1 MKIIKYLILSIITSI
16 TSIFPISYKGHIIF
30 LQNFFNTKI
39 FNYEEINSFM
49 LFGVLIVFIYLII
62 KEIINKKILK
72 RKKKYLFKF
81 ILFIIINYLIN
92 IFIYLKFSNISFKKI
107 PWIFIIL
114 SILLIFIRNKKSNN
128 KKYNEISIK
137 NLLVIII
144 INIIGLILNLPIFIT
159 TLLGCLLCKI
169 ETNTS
174 LIYAILI
181 SIPLLIIDSYKGII
195 YVFKTNDIV
204 YMLIS
209 LIIVIIISI
218 FTFNKFKELLI
229 NNKLFKISI
238 YLITLALFIMYW
250 FR

>member
-49 LFGVLIVFIYLII
+49 LFGVLIVFIYFII
-62 KEIINKKILK
+62 KEIISKKVLK

-114 SILLIFIRNKKSNN
+114 GILLIFIRNNKSNN

-137 NLLVIII
+137 NLFVIII
-144 INIIGLILNLPIFIT
+144 INILGLILNLPIFIT

-169 ETNTS
+169 EINTS

-195 YVFKTNDIV
+195 YVFRTNDSV

>member
-49 LFGVLIVFIYLII
+49 LFGVLIVFIYFII
-62 KEIINKKILK
+62 KEIISKKVLK

-114 SILLIFIRNKKSNN
+114 GILLIFIRNKKSNN

-144 INIIGLILNLPIFIT
+144 INILGLILNLPIFIT

-195 YVFKTNDIV
+195 YVFRTNDSV

>member
-39 FNYEEINSFM
+39 FNHEEINSFM

-181 SIPLLIIDSYKGII
+181 SIPLLIIDSYN
-195 YVFKTNDIV
+195 VFKTNDIV

>member
-49 LFGVLIVFIYLII
+49 LFGVLIVFIYFII
-62 KEIINKKILK
+62 KEIISKKVLK

-114 SILLIFIRNKKSNN
+114 GILLIFIRNNKSNN

-137 NLLVIII
+137 NLFVIII
-144 INIIGLILNLPIFIT
+144 LNILGLILNLPIFIT

-169 ETNTS
+169 EINTS

>member
-72 RKKKYLFKF
+72 RKKKYLLKF

>member
-128 KKYNEISIK
+128 KKYNEISIE

>member
-92 IFIYLKFSNISFKKI
+92 IFIYLNFSNISFKKI

-114 SILLIFIRNKKSNN
+114 GILLIFIRNKKSNN

-144 INIIGLILNLPIFIT
+144 INIIGLILNLPIFVT

>member
-72 RKKKYLFKF
+72 RKKKYLLKF

-92 IFIYLKFSNISFKKI
+92 IFIYLNFSNISFKTI

-114 SILLIFIRNKKSNN
+114 GILLIFIRNKKSNN

-169 ETNTS
+169 EINTS

>member
-49 LFGVLIVFIYLII
+49 LFGVLIVFIYFII
-62 KEIINKKILK
+62 KEIISKKVLK

-114 SILLIFIRNKKSNN
+114 GILLIFIRNNKSNN

-137 NLLVIII
+137 NLFVIII
-144 INIIGLILNLPIFIT
+144 LNILGLILNLPIFIT

-169 ETNTS
+169 EINTS
-174 LIYAILI
+174 LIYAILM

-195 YVFKTNDIV
+195 YVFRTNDSV

>member
-49 LFGVLIVFIYLII
+49 LFGVLIVFIYFII
-62 KEIINKKILK
+62 KEIISKKVLK

-114 SILLIFIRNKKSNN
+114 SILLIFIRNNKSNN

-137 NLLVIII
+137 NLFVIII
-144 INIIGLILNLPIFIT
+144 INILGLILNLPIFIT

-169 ETNTS
+169 EINTS
-174 LIYAILI
+174 LIYAILM

-195 YVFKTNDIV
+195 YVFRTNDSV

-238 YLITLALFIMYW
+238 YLIALALFIMYW

>member
-92 IFIYLKFSNISFKKI
+92 IFIYLKFSNISFKTI

-114 SILLIFIRNKKSNN
+114 GILLIFIRNKKSNN

-144 INIIGLILNLPIFIT
+144 INIIGLILNLPIFVT

>member
-49 LFGVLIVFIYLII
+49 LFGVLIVFIYFII
-62 KEIINKKILK
+62 KEIISKKVLK

-114 SILLIFIRNKKSNN
+114 GILLIFIRNNKSNN

-137 NLLVIII
+137 NLFVIII
-144 INIIGLILNLPIFIT
+144 LNILGLILNLPIFIT

-169 ETNTS
+169 EINTS

-195 YVFKTNDIV
+195 YVFRTNDSV

>member
-49 LFGVLIVFIYLII
+49 LFGVLIVFIYFII
-62 KEIINKKILK
+62 KEIISKKVLK

-114 SILLIFIRNKKSNN
+114 GILLIFIRNNKSNN

-137 NLLVIII
+137 NLFVIII
-144 INIIGLILNLPIFIT
+144 INILGLILNLPIFIT

-169 ETNTS
+169 EINTS

-195 YVFKTNDIV
+195 YVFSTNDIV